1 MNFDIPG
8 GFAARSDGRG
18 GYIVS
23 RPPPTVVY
31 PCGICGINREEMM
44 NKRMTQV
51 HILPCYSCSRQE
63 YEEMRS
69 KIEQGLI

>member
-1 MNFDIPG
+1 MNFDIPN

-18 GYIVS
+18 GWIIS
-23 RPPPTVVY
+23 RPAPIVRY
-31 PCGICGINREEMM
+31 PCGQCGHYREEMM

-51 HILPCYSCSRQE
+51 HILPCYSCNREQ

-69 KIEQGLI
+69 QIEKGLI